1 MLTSTFDLKLY
12 ILKKKNHVEKKIVF
26 FTVMLQCLFKS
37 TLETFSLHK
46 KTLFTSVFIFY
57 EGAGRSGLPTVRFP
71 FPGFISHRIFMFF
84 IEKNTAF
91 TLSFSFLYICYIGI
105 FLRGLFFQPKI
116 PIRYPRHF
124 LILPIKNNILNVFF
138 FL

>member
-1 MLTSTFDLKLY
+1 MKFCMLTSTFDLKLY

-71 FPGFISHRIFMFF
+71 IPGFLTGFSCF
-84 IEKNTAF
+84 
-91 TLSFSFLYICYIGI
+91 LSK
-105 FLRGLFFQPKI
+105 KI
-116 PIRYPRHF
+116 MRLPYHF
-124 LILPIKNNILNVFF
+124 LFYTSAI
-138 FL
+138 